1 MYFEKQERLNG
12 RHSLPTECQDMK
24 RQKENRKEYNQ
35 QKNPVKCDFC
45 SEVLCFPE
53 TQYFSLL

>member
-1 MYFEKQERLNG
+1 MEDV
-12 RHSLPTECQDMK
+12 HSPQSAKLWKNKK
-24 RQKENRKEYNQ
+24 RTKKSTINK
-35 QKNPVKCDFC
+35 KNPVKCDFC

>member
-1 MYFEKQERLNG
+1 MEK
-12 RHSLPTECQDMK
+12 
-24 RQKENRKEYNQ
+24 QKENKKEYNQ
-35 QKNPVKCDFC
+35 QQQQKKNPVKCDFC